1 MHHWDIDSSGRLQ
14 MVYIPTDQSCEV
26 SVHIENMD
34 PLPEE
39 Q

>member
-1 MHHWDIDSSGRLQ
+1 MHHWDIDSLGRLQ
-14 MVYIPTDQSCEV
+14 RICTPTDQSCEV
-26 SVHIENMD
+26 SVHRENMD